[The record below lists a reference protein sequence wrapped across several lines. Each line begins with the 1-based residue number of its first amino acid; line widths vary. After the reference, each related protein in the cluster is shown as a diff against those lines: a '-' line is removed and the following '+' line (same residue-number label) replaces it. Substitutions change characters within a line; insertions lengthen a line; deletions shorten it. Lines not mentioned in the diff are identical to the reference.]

1 MKEVLITIAISIV
14 IIVLGAINMTGNIST
29 LHHYHRKR
37 VKEEDIKPFGKKI
50 GLGLVIIG
58 VAMIFFG
65 AFNGLALYTQ
75 NKTFSLVGTIVFI
88 AGLVVGLIF
97 AFYAMIKYN
106 KGIF

>member
-1 MKEVLITIAISIV
+1 MIDVLVTVAIGIV

-37 VKEEDIKPFGKKI
+37 VKEEDIKPFGKMV
-50 GLGLVIIG
+50 GLGIVIIG

-65 AFNGLALYTQ
+65 AFNGIASYTKNQ
-75 NKTFSLVGTIVFI
+75 TFSLIGTIVFI
-88 AGLVVGLIF
+88 AGLVVGLIL